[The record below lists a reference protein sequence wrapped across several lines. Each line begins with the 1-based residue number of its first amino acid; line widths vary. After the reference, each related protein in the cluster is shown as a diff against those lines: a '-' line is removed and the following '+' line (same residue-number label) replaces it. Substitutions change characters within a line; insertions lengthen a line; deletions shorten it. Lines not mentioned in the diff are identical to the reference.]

1 MTHRLRR
8 YRPVLALLLL
18 PSLLLIGVF
27 SYYPAVR
34 SLIGGFYQWNGFTP
48 PSYAGISQFK
58 EYIQAPNFGTE
69 VKNVAMKIDPIP
81 GLRIWTDDYSNL
93 YKILR

>member
-1 MTHRLRR
+1 MGAKHRINGSLRLSRRR
-8 YRPVLALLLL
+8 YQPVLAVLL

-48 PSYAGISQFK
+48 PNYV
-58 EYIQAPNFGTE
+58 E
-69 VKNVAMKIDPIP
+69 VLDV
-81 GLRIWTDDYSNL
+81 L
-93 YKILR
+93 

>member
-1 MTHRLRR
+1 MDVTFVGAEPRVDLHLSWWR
-8 YRPVLALLLL
+8 YRYRAVLAALLL

-48 PSYAGISQFK
+48 PNYV
-58 EYIQAPNFGTE
+58 E
-69 VKNVAMKIDPIP
+69 VLDV
-81 GLRIWTDDYSNL
+81 L
-93 YKILR
+93 

>member
-1 MTHRLRR
+1 MGAKHGINGSLRLSRRR
-8 YRPVLALLLL
+8 YQPVLAVLLL

-48 PSYAGISQFK
+48 PKLRG
-58 EYIQAPNFGTE
+58 GTRCSLDGCGPALSPRSAA
-69 VKNVAMKIDPIP
+69 VP
-81 GLRIWTDDYSNL
+81 S
-93 YKILR
+93 